1 MTDESLPSMSGGR
14 RMDEKS
20 KGFATVDEYIASFPE
35 LTQMKLQELRATIK
49 AAAPE
54 AEEKISYQMPTCF
67 LKRNLVYYAAWKK
80 HIGFYA
86 IPSANEAFKDELSAY
101 TVSKGAVQFPLDQPL
116 PVDLIT
122 RMVRFRVEE
131 NLARAEAKARKDQE

>member
-1 MTDESLPSMSGGR
+1 MEKKNSGF
-14 RMDEKS
+14 S
-20 KGFATVDEYIASFPE
+20 TVDEYIASFPE
-35 LTQMKLQELRATIK
+35 GAQAKLRELRAVIR

-54 AEEKISYQMPTCF
+54 AEEKISYQMPTF
-67 LKRNLVYYAAWKK
+67 YLKGNLVYFAAWKK

-101 TVSKGAVQFPLDQPL
+101 TVLKGAVQFPLDQPL

-122 RMVRFRVEE
+122 RMVRFRVAE
-131 NLARAEAKARKDQE
+131 NLAKAEAKARKDNE

>member
-1 MTDESLPSMSGGR
+1 MDKKKSGLR
-14 RMDEKS
+14 
-20 KGFATVDEYIASFPE
+20 TVDEYIASFPE
-35 LTQMKLQELRATIK
+35 NVQAKLRELRAMIK

-54 AEEKISYQMPTCF
+54 AEEKISYGMPTFF
-67 LKRNLVYYAAWKK
+67 LKGNLVYYAAWKK

-122 RMVRFRVEE
+122 RMVRFRVAE
-131 NLARAEAKARKDQE
+131 NLARAEAQARTGNE

>member
-1 MTDESLPSMSGGR
+1 
-14 RMDEKS
+14 MDEK
-20 KGFATVDEYIASFPE
+20 KAGFATVDEYIASFPE
-35 LTQMKLQELRATIK
+35 ETQVKLQELRSTIR

-54 AEEKISYQMPTCF
+54 AEEKISYQMPTFF
-67 LKRNLVYYAAWKK
+67 LKGNLVYYAAWKK

-86 IPSANEAFKDELSAY
+86 IPSANEAFQDELATY

-122 RMVRFRVEE
+122 RMVRFRVAE
-131 NLARAEAKARKDQE
+131 NLARAEAKARKDEE

>member
-1 MTDESLPSMSGGR
+1 
-14 RMDEKS
+14 MDEKN
-20 KGFATVDEYIASFPE
+20 KGFRTVDEYIASFPTE
-35 LTQMKLQELRATIK
+35 TRVKLQELRTTIR

-54 AEEKISYQMPTCF
+54 AEEKISYQMPTFF
-67 LKRNLVYYAAWKK
+67 LKGNLVYYAAWKK

-122 RMVRFRVEE
+122 RMTRFRVAE
-131 NLARAEAKARKDQE
+131 NLARAKARQAEE

>member
-1 MTDESLPSMSGGR
+1 
-14 RMDEKS
+14 MDEKS
-20 KGFATVDEYIASFPE
+20 KGFATVDEYITSFPE
-35 LTQMKLQELRATIK
+35 ATQAKLRELRTTIR

-54 AEEKISYQMPTCF
+54 AEEKISYQMPTFF
-67 LKRNLVYYAAWKK
+67 LKGNLVYYAAWKK

-122 RMVRFRVEE
+122 RMTRFRVAE
-131 NLARAEAKARKDQE
+131 NLARAKARQAEE